1 MKKQAVPSYL
11 ARTKWFVFALI
22 ALILIVFGRTVE
34 TPSLTKSAVVLGI
47 GIDYKEDTSLFTVSA
62 QCVLVGSSSGDT
74 SETTFNTYSSS
85 GNTISGAMDGIA
97 RKMGLIISLAHCN
110 VVVMSQSALTL
121 DHLQLIYPLTGMYAL
136 PEQTIIVSCPD
147 SPEKLLSL
155 RMGTTLSAPFFLQQA
170 LINEEGSDGMI
181 RTTSK
186 DFLARS
192 LSRSEAN
199 AVPYIKVQKAQSPP
213 ISQQGDD
220 KNTYELL
227 IGDALVF
234 NHDKFAVIDKEY
246 AEVLALFLGHGV
258 TGTFNYTDE
267 NGGSMEFKVLKK
279 DVKLKANGRNVK
291 AEIALSVDLSDVQN
305 VNTNE
310 VLSSADDIVKRYAQK
325 LANEIKAKFEY
336 LYEFSKKEN
345 IDFLNL
351 QAKAYQSVGR
361 TLEKDCLS
369 TITFTPIVKINVR
382 ETG

>member
-1 MKKQAVPSYL
+1 MKKQTIPSYL

-47 GIDYKEDTSLFTVSA
+47 GIDYNADDSLFTVSA

-85 GNTISGAMDGIA
+85 GNTIAGAMDGIS

-110 VVVMSQSALTL
+110 VVVMSQSALAL
-121 DHLQLIYPLTGMYAL
+121 DHMQLIYPLTEMYAL

-147 SPEKLLSL
+147 SPEELLSL
-155 RMGTTLSAPFFLQQA
+155 RVGTTLSAPFFLQQA

-199 AVPYIKVQKAQSPP
+199 AVPYIKVQKTQSPP
-213 ISQQGDD
+213 ISQQGNDED
-220 KNTYELL
+220 SYELL

-234 NHDKFAVIDKEY
+234 NHDKFAVIDKKY

-258 TGTFNYTDE
+258 TGTFNYSDKE
-267 NGGSMEFKVLKK
+267 GGSMEFKVLKK
-279 DVKLKANGRNVK
+279 DVKLKASERDVK
-291 AEIALSVDLSDVQN
+291 AEINLSVDLSDVQN
-305 VNTNE
+305 IDTDK
-310 VLSSADDIVKRYAQK
+310 VLSSADEIVKLYAQK
-325 LANEIKAKFEY
+325 LADDIKAKFEY

-361 TLEKDCLS
+361 TLERDCLS
-369 TITFTPIVKINVR
+369 TISFTPIVKISVR

>member
-1 MKKQAVPSYL
+1 
-11 ARTKWFVFALI
+11 
-22 ALILIVFGRTVE
+22 
-34 TPSLTKSAVVLGI
+34 
-47 GIDYKEDTSLFTVSA
+47 
-62 QCVLVGSSSGDT
+62 
-74 SETTFNTYSSS
+74 
-85 GNTISGAMDGIA
+85 
-97 RKMGLIISLAHCN
+97 
-110 VVVMSQSALTL
+110 
-121 DHLQLIYPLTGMYAL
+121 
-136 PEQTIIVSCPD
+136 
-147 SPEKLLSL
+147 
-155 RMGTTLSAPFFLQQA
+155 
-170 LINEEGSDGMI
+170 MI

-234 NHDKFAVIDKEY
+234 NHDKFAVIDKEH
-246 AEVLALFLGHGV
+246 AEALALFLGHDV

-279 DVKLKANGRNVK
+279 DVKLRANGRNVK

-325 LANEIKAKFEY
+325 LANDIKAKFEY

-361 TLEKDCLS
+361 TLEK
-369 TITFTPIVKINVR
+369 IVCQL
-382 ETG
+382 